1 MNHEGHNFPR
11 NNRTNNTYFNLYS
24 PEFSENKKMYAWKF
38 RVTGQTNHKR
48 SFIFGLCKTDGGKP
62 DGGMP
67 FKLTPSC
74 FDRKKNRTQVDFH
87 GFCLNRINN
96 CGIDS
101 FETMEKDDVN
111 NVDNKFEEIKYLYK
125 SHRFSEKPTFDNEI
139 LNSSVTKEPFR
150 MDFVLE
156 WEPATQLLNLKQ
168 TRTRSILPLLTLFVK
183 NHMKFKT
190 E

>member
-1 MNHEGHNFPR
+1 MLIISGTNK
-11 NNRTNNTYFNLYS
+11 RTFKQLKRVADY
-24 PEFSENKKMYAWKF
+24 YADN
-38 RVTGQTNHKR
+38 QHKR
-48 SFIFGLCKTDGGKP
+48 SFIFGLCKTERGKP

-139 LNSSVTKEPFR
+139 LNSSVT
-150 MDFVLE
+150 
-156 WEPATQLLNLKQ
+156 
-168 TRTRSILPLLTLFVK
+168 
-183 NHMKFKT
+183 
-190 E
+190 